1 MALAP
6 SENILSQGGPCCRL
20 PGQTAQCVCVYEC
33 GGVFLCL
40 LQPSGSFSM
49 LGEKLEMS
57 QIMFRRKAPGS
68 TSGRTGS
75 ISHSTSQKKSS
86 SWFGELPPL
95 GHKPGDWR
103 ENRVSVTFILQAS
116 HRLCL
121 TSVAIAGPGEGMVS
135 FIDKW
140 QPFLVSY
147 SVPSPPALVQEELT
161 RNQNDQF
168 VFESVLS
175 HPAWHPFYRP
185 SHGRCEKWPKDP
197 QVRRKACSV
206 PG

>member
-1 MALAP
+1 MF
-6 SENILSQGGPCCRL
+6 I
-20 PGQTAQCVCVYEC
+20 T
-33 GGVFLCL
+33 
-40 LQPSGSFSM
+40 FSM

-57 QIMFRRKAPGS
+57 HIMFRRKAPGS

-197 QVRRKACSV
+197 QVKRKACSV

>member
-1 MALAP
+1 MVSNFGGKWAPLQGKNLLAGPSFVAPKQAGSLGSPAYHFLAPLAVAEWVTVTEVTLRWSHSVNFRLSSHIFTPKSMALAP

-86 SWFGELPPL
+86 SWFGCFHLLATSPETDVETGFQWHLSCRHHTDSVWPL
-95 GHKPGDWR
+95 
-103 ENRVSVTFILQAS
+103 
-116 HRLCL
+116 
-121 TSVAIAGPGEGMVS
+121 
-135 FIDKW
+135 
-140 QPFLVSY
+140 
-147 SVPSPPALVQEELT
+147 
-161 RNQNDQF
+161 
-168 VFESVLS
+168 
-175 HPAWHPFYRP
+175 
-185 SHGRCEKWPKDP
+185 WP
-197 QVRRKACSV
+197 
-206 PG
+206 